1 MTIAFFGTPRL
12 AQIVLSHLIDSSYK
26 PDYVITQ
33 PDKKEGRGQKISSSP
48 VKKTASQ
55 NKIEVF
61 ESLEN
66 LPSFDLGILVAF
78 GKILTKNILDI
89 PKYGF
94 LNLHPSLLPKYR
106 GPSPIQTAILNGE
119 SETGATII
127 KLDEQIDHGPILAQ
141 KSMPIEKDDTHM
153 TIIEKLGLIGSNL
166 LLEILPDYT
175 EGKLKPQAQDDNSAT
190 FTKHISKQDGFIDTD
205 SPPDPQTLDRMIR
218 AYFPW
223 PSVWTKINDKVVKF
237 LPNEMIQPE
246 GKKPMTVK
254 EFSNGYPQVKPLIEK
269 IFN

>member
-1 MTIAFFGTPRL
+1 MKIAFFGTPRL
-12 AQIVLSHLIDSSYK
+12 AQIALSHLIDSRFE
-26 PDYVITQ
+26 PAFAVTR
-33 PDKKEGRGQKISSSP
+33 PDKKTGRGQKISNSP
-48 VKKTASQ
+48 VKQTAAE
-55 NKIEVF
+55 NHIEVF

-66 LPSFDLGILVAF
+66 LPGFDLGILVAF
-78 GKILTKNILDI
+78 GKILSKNILDI

-175 EGKLKPQAQDDNSAT
+175 EGKLKPKAQDDNNAT

-223 PSVWTKINDKVVKF
+223 PTVWTKIDGKIIKL
-237 LPNEMIQPE
+237 LPNGMVQPE
-246 GKKPMTVK
+246 SKKPMTVK
-254 EFSNGYPQVKPLIEK
+254 EFQNGYPQVFEK
-269 IFN
+269 IKTLTQ